1 MIRIEGLTIVFKSFR
16 IEDLHIQIDDEE
28 FHFLLGPT
36 GSGKTLILES
46 IMGLRQPRH
55 GRIIIGDREVQKLPP
70 EQREISYVPQDL
82 ALFPHLTVRENI
94 LFGIRARNLDLKL
107 YEKYINALVE
117 VMKIEHLLERY
128 PANLSGGEKKR
139 VALLRALAPRP
150 KLLLLDEP
158 LSGLD
163 PSIKADIQQLLK
175 TLHSSFRPTT
185 LCVTHDFEEA
195 YFLGDK
201 ITICIDG
208 KVEQVGGRDDV
219 FLRPKSRK
227 VAQFLGAKNLY
238 KAEILGREKS
248 FQRVILGVNPVRNS
262 SRCDSKPSGALN
274 PTGIILKSNPA
285 AAAGPEGLWP
295 GGPLARREQRGIISN
310 GVNGL
315 QVSVPMGLSQEKF
328 EVGMEVDLFIHPDE
342 VMIIRE
348 GKPVKDALKR
358 NIFEGEILDIIDRG
372 RYHMVYFQTLEG
384 KIPFEISIPNYA
396 FRNLNLSIGKTIKVA
411 LREESLWMMP

>member
-1 MIRIEGLTIVFKSFR
+1 MIRIEGLTIVFASFK
-16 IEDLHIQIDDEE
+16 IEDLHIQIDEEE

-117 VMKIEHLLERY
+117 VMRIEHLLERY

-248 FQRVILGVNPVRNS
+248 FQRVILGVN
-262 SRCDSKPSGALN
+262 
-274 PTGIILKSNPA
+274 
-285 AAAGPEGLWP
+285 
-295 GGPLARREQRGIISN
+295 
-310 GVNGL
+310 GL
-315 QVSVPMGLSQEKF
+315 QVSVPMGLSQEKL

>member
-1 MIRIEGLTIVFKSFR
+1 MIRIEGLTILFESFK
-16 IEDLHIQIDDEE
+16 ITDLHIEIEEGE

-46 IMGLRQPRH
+46 VMGLHKPKN
-55 GRIIIGDREVQKLPP
+55 GKIWIGEREVQDLPP
-70 EQREISYVPQDL
+70 ERRNISYVPQDL
-82 ALFPHLTVRENI
+82 ALFPHLRVKENI
-94 LFGIRARNLDLKL
+94 LYGIKARDLDLKA
-107 YEKYINALVE
+107 YEGYVRALIQ
-117 VMKIEHLLERY
+117 VMKVDHLLERY

-139 VALLRALAPRP
+139 VALLRALAPKP

-163 PSIKADIQQLLK
+163 PSIKVEIQQLLK
-175 TLHSSFRPTT
+175 ILHSSFHTTT

-195 YFLGDK
+195 YVLGDG

-208 KVEQVGGRDDV
+208 RIEQAGKRDDV

-238 KAEILGREKS
+238 RARVLKKEESL
-248 FQRVILGVNPVRNS
+248 QRWVL
-262 SRCDSKPSGALN
+262 
-274 PTGIILKSNPA
+274 
-285 AAAGPEGLWP
+285 
-295 GGPLARREQRGIISN
+295 

-315 QVSVPMGLSQEKF
+315 QFSMPLSLCRDPI
-328 EVGMEVDLFIHPDE
+328 EVGKEVDLFIRPEE

-348 GKPVKDALKR
+348 GKPLKDSLKR

-372 RYHMVYFQTLEG
+372 RYHMVYVQTMQG

-396 FRNLNLSIGKTIKVA
+396 FRNLNLSMGKTIKVA
-411 LREESLWMMP
+411 LREEFLWVMS

>member
-1 MIRIEGLTIVFKSFR
+1 MIRIEGLTIVFESFK

-117 VMKIEHLLERY
+117 VMRIEHLLERY

-139 VALLRALAPRP
+139 VALLRALAPKP

-262 SRCDSKPSGALN
+262 SGALN

-285 AAAGPEGLWP
+285 A
-295 GGPLARREQRGIISN
+295 EQRGIISN

-328 EVGMEVDLFIHPDE
+328 GVGMEVDLFIHPDE